1 MAKSTSICGKMSFLG
16 APSTSTS
23 LSTGGPQIP
32 GSNPVGVSSAGEA
45 VVRAD
50 NNHNRLPSVAS
61 GTALLFPSLSTGNS
75 NSRNSATVDLDGI
88 SLFDDVDFSD
98 KPKEITDCLDDLAD
112 LIEEKSVKPMLA
124 AVAPANMMISAA
136 SGVPGQQQSTVV
148 CFHGV

>member
-1 MAKSTSICGKMSFLG
+1 MAHRSRV
-16 APSTSTS
+16 
-23 LSTGGPQIP
+23 QIP
-32 GSNPVGVSSAGEA
+32 SGSHQLARPLCARTTTTIGCP
-45 VVRAD
+45 RW
-50 NNHNRLPSVAS
+50 P

-148 CFHGV
+148 RFHGI